1 MELTKKRR
9 FALSEAAFRKLCAWV
24 KQRDCELAAAY
35 REIIGINPPYPGED
49 AEVHHVI
56 HKGSGGPDREENL
69 IHLAYGVHRYQVH
82 GDDPGLSRD
91 LTMRMTAYL
100 KSSAVRAWRYR
111 HSQGLDHIYLAA
123 EREQL
128 AHKRKVN
135 MPNLKRWSYV

>member
-9 FALSEAAFRKLCAWV
+9 FALPESAFRKLCEQV
-24 KQRDCELAAAY
+24 KHRDHELDSVY
-35 REIIGINPPYPGED
+35 RKIIGINPPRLGED
-49 AEVHHVI
+49 SEVHHVV

-82 GDDPGLSRD
+82 GDDPDLSRD

-100 KSSAVRAWRYR
+100 ECSAVRAWRYR
-111 HSQGLDHIYLAA
+111 HSHELDHIYSTA
-123 EREQL
+123 EKEQL

>member
-9 FALSEAAFRKLCAWV
+9 FALSEGGFRKLCGV
-24 KQRDCELAAAY
+24 IKQRDHELAAAY
-35 REIIGINPPYPGED
+35 REIIGINPPHIGED

-56 HKGSGGPDREENL
+56 RKGSGGPDREENL

-82 GDDPGLSRD
+82 GDDPDLSRD

-100 KSSAVRAWRYR
+100 ESSAVRAWRYR
-111 HSQGLDHIYLAA
+111 HSQELDHIYLAA